1 MLEESSII
9 QALDELNRWQER
21 YENLREQLAC
31 APKTVIHNRAG
42 DLKRLE
48 YQVLYYQNLVREMK
62 RELNPP
68 KTVHFMHRMNN
79 P

>member
-21 YENLREQLAC
+21 YETLRRQLAA
-31 APKTVIHNRAG
+31 APRTVILHRAN

-48 YQVLYYQNLVREMK
+48 QQVLYYQNLVKEMK

-68 KTVHFMHRMNN
+68 KTVEFMHRINV